1 MLIFKPVQQ
10 IYPIINFV
18 HETSSSSTTKPY
30 KLFLMRKLY
39 LLSSA
44 FHLCVCTSAAYTE
57 KKKKE
62 RLSCIIYVKA
72 LFTTYLIK
80 NNKGSKNE
88 GKPSSMYLNMWKN
101 MKKRR
106 NKFED
111 LWKFIIFI
119 SWVFIV
125 FQNKT
130 LSLSDKSPVRIE
142 NFS

>member
-1 MLIFKPVQQ
+1 MFVPVRHTQ
-10 IYPIINFV
+10 
-18 HETSSSSTTKPY
+18 K
-30 KLFLMRKLY
+30 
-39 LLSSA
+39 
-44 FHLCVCTSAAYTE
+44 

-88 GKPSSMYLNMWKN
+88 GKPSSICPVPKHVKN

-119 SWVFIV
+119 S
-125 FQNKT
+125 
-130 LSLSDKSPVRIE
+130 
-142 NFS
+142 